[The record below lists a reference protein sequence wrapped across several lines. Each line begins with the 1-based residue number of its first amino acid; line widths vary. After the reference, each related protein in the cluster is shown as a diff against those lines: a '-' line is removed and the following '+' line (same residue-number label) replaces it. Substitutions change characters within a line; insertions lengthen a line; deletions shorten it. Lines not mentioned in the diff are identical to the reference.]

1 MRADLNGV
9 MTEAETSPTTED
21 VPVVK
26 ADTAMTSLRASG
38 HDFNSA
44 VGEVVD
50 NCLEAGANAIRIR
63 TFTAKKK
70 VGSNTK
76 AVEVIDRVAVGDDG
90 EGMAGGDH
98 GVLHRCLQLGYSTR
112 YNSRLGLG
120 RFGVGAKLAG
130 ISQAKK
136 IEVYSRQAA
145 DAPWLYTFIDLKEIE
160 AGRNAI
166 PAPVQSEIPED
177 CIDLVGPDRGTLVVW
192 SDADKLQERE
202 TGGAR
207 QASNLEASL
216 VTYISRT
223 FRKFLDGGKQI
234 FVNETAVLPHDPLF
248 QMTSTRF
255 HQVPEKTSVKL
266 PDFPDAL
273 KFPRSVAD
281 RVFYDPRSK
290 LLAYKGSMT
299 EPHRALLLALS
310 ESDGYAAA
318 VRELLGRRPTEDEVQ
333 TSAAAFREA
342 VEDLFERSNPDPVST
357 VLLATSFEWDVPNK
371 AGQTSTVEVTVT
383 LLPEK
388 FWVRESFTDRPGGR
402 KSAKDR
408 HIDEN
413 EGVSILR
420 AGREIFYGYLRDVQP
435 QIKEADRFVGIEIRF
450 RPDLDE
456 CFRVRNV
463 KRGAEPVNGLRDK
476 LTSVIHN
483 TVLTARNQMRSRWAA
498 LKAQEQQDSGVHA
511 EAEGVVADAKDVS
524 PQPRAG
530 EGVKPEERRKKVEA
544 AAAALAP
551 DDPGKRKQ
559 LVETMLSRPI
569 NVVPQAWPG
578 GDFISV
584 EHLGSTA
591 LVRLN
596 TQHPFYTQVYAKLI
610 DPKADADPAE
620 LARVARVGI
629 DLLLASYAQAE
640 ATDKEPERKYGTLR
654 SYWGTILKNN
664 VQGWGDSDAK

>member
-1 MRADLNGV
+1 MRNDLNGA
-9 MTEAETSPTTED
+9 TPASAPIQTDE

-50 NCLEAGANAIRIR
+50 NSLEAGANVVQIR

-70 VGSNTK
+70 IGNNTK
-76 AVEVIDRVAVGDDG
+76 AVEVIDRVAIGDDG
-90 EGMAGGDH
+90 EGMEGGDH

-120 RFGVGAKLAG
+120 RFGVGAKIAG

-136 IEVYSRQAA
+136 IEVYSRQAPGA
-145 DAPWLYTFIDLKEIE
+145 RWAYTFIDLREIE
-160 AGRNAI
+160 AGKNAI
-166 PAPVQSEIPED
+166 PVPVEAELPED
-177 CIDLVGPDRGTLVVW
+177 CQDLVGTDRGTLVVW

-216 VTYISRT
+216 VTYVSRT
-223 FRKFLDGGKQI
+223 FRKFLDGGKKI
-234 FVNETAVLPHDPLF
+234 LVNETAVLPHDPLF

-255 HQVPEKTSVKL
+255 HQVPEKTTLKL
-266 PDFPDAL
+266 PDFPAGL

-281 RVFYDPRSK
+281 KVFYDARSK
-290 LLAYKGSMT
+290 LLTYKGSMT
-299 EPHRALLLALS
+299 EPYRALLLSLADQ
-310 ESDGYAAA
+310 EGFVAA
-318 VRELLGRRPTEDEVQ
+318 VQDMLGRKPSDDEAQ
-333 TSAAAFREA
+333 ASAAAYRGA

-371 AGQTSTVEVTVT
+371 PGQTSTVEVTVT
-383 LLPEK
+383 QLPEK
-388 FWVRESFTDRPGGR
+388 FWSREKFAERPGGN
-402 KSAKDR
+402 KAAKER
-408 HIDEN
+408 HLDEN
-413 EGVSILR
+413 EGVTILR
-420 AGREIFYGYLRDVQP
+420 AGREIFYDHLRKVQP
-435 QIKEADRFVGIEIRF
+435 QPKEADRFIGIEIRF
-450 RPDLDE
+450 RPELDE

-483 TVLTARNQMRSRWAA
+483 TVLTARSQMKSRWAT
-498 LKAQEQQDSGVHA
+498 LKAQEQQDSGAHA

-530 EGVKPEERRKKVEA
+530 EGVKPEERRKKVEEA
-544 AAAALAP
+544 ATALTP
-551 DDPGKRKQ
+551 NDPVKRKQ
-559 LVETMLSRPI
+559 LVEAMLNRPI

-584 EHLGSTA
+584 EHLGTTA
-591 LVRLN
+591 IVRLN
-596 TQHPFYTQVYAKLI
+596 TQHPFYTQVYSRLAEVK
-610 DPKADADPAE
+610 PDADPAE
-620 LARVARVGI
+620 VGRVARVGI
-629 DLLLASYAQAE
+629 DLLLMSYAQAE

-654 SYWGTILKNN
+654 AFWGTILKNN
-664 VQGWGDSDAK
+664 IQEWGDSREE